1 MGKTTTTYATIKI
14 LKEKGF
20 IKKTLVVCPL
30 RPAYNVWPNQC
41 HEWQQFDDLRVE
53 ILHGP
58 NKEAALARDAD
69 IYVINP
75 EGLEWLFQPTYA
87 TKMDSRGKEMQNKKA
102 IRGISVVRIAKFDV
116 LVVDESTKFKA
127 YDTNRFALLKAT
139 LRHFKRRYILTGTIT
154 PNGLMDLFGQIYIL
168 DEGASLGRYITH
180 YRTKWFYPSGYGGYD
195 WKPQVNARDEI
206 SKAIA
211 PLVVQ
216 FDPGDHLQLPELLP
230 PHDIFVELPPAAR
243 EQYKSMETELKS
255 KLAAGTIVA
264 ANAAVA
270 SGKCRQIANGSLY
283 TEEGSKEFV
292 NVHDE
297 KLDALTDL
305 IEELSGEPLL
315 IAYQFKFDAVRIA
328 ARLKIPS
335 IGSGSVAADMAVI
348 QTFRRGE
355 LPAVMGHPETISL
368 GLDGLQD
375 SCHNICWYGL
385 PWNLLHYL
393 QTIDRVR
400 RQGSRSNTVTL
411 HRIIARGTIDEDV
424 LEVLD
429 KKDADQSDFLKLLG
443 KLTQSSVV

>member
-1 MGKTTTTYATIKI
+1 
-14 LKEKGF
+14 
-20 IKKTLVVCPL
+20 
-30 RPAYNVWPNQC
+30 
-41 HEWQQFDDLRVE
+41 
-53 ILHGP
+53 
-58 NKEAALARDAD
+58 
-69 IYVINP
+69 
-75 EGLEWLFQPTYA
+75 
-87 TKMDSRGKEMQNKKA
+87 
-102 IRGISVVRIAKFDV
+102 
-116 LVVDESTKFKA
+116 
-127 YDTNRFALLKAT
+127 
-139 LRHFKRRYILTGTIT
+139 
-154 PNGLMDLFGQIYIL
+154 LFGQIYIL

-315 IAYQFKFDAVRIA
+315 ITYQFKFDAVRIA

-348 QTFRRGE
+348 QAFRRGE